1 MNSTR
6 RVDRRLLTI
15 LLIVFVQI
23 VGAGMVLPILPLVAK
38 RQFAMSDQVITLLIA
53 SFFAAQFLAG
63 PLLGRWS
70 DLSGR
75 LPVLIISQ
83 IGTAISFVMLALAQ
97 GVPMLFAARIL
108 DGITGGNIIVAQ
120 AYITD
125 ITPREKRTQSLGY
138 IFAAF
143 GLGFV
148 FGPAAGGLLSAAFG
162 TRVPFLIAAAATLAT
177 VLITRFALDE
187 TVTSEMRADQR
198 SASRPRLGLRQVVGN
213 RALMLVIFIAFV
225 GQFGFGLLQS
235 TFALFGDAV
244 IYAGNSPE
252 RITLYVGLLLAVVGL
267 TQVLTQTLV
276 LRRLVHRLGDSR
288 MVVLGSLVRAAG
300 MAVFAF
306 LTAAWQAPLGSV
318 LFAFGMGVM
327 MPPLQSLATRA
338 VDDRSRGAVLGA
350 YQSAISLAIIFST
363 AVAGSFFARDPRL
376 PYKIGAILSAL
387 AALPALWLVIRPL
400 DKPRLDVSGP
410 ASSSAGPMP

>member
-1 MNSTR
+1 M
-6 RVDRRLLTI
+6 
-15 LLIVFVQI
+15 
-23 VGAGMVLPILPLVAK
+23 
-38 RQFAMSDQVITLLIA
+38 
-53 SFFAAQFLAG
+53 
-63 PLLGRWS
+63 
-70 DLSGR
+70 
-75 LPVLIISQ
+75 
-83 IGTAISFVMLALAQ
+83 
-97 GVPMLFAARIL
+97 
-108 DGITGGNIIVAQ
+108 
-120 AYITD
+120 
-125 ITPREKRTQSLGY
+125 
-138 IFAAF
+138 
-143 GLGFV
+143 
-148 FGPAAGGLLSAAFG
+148 
-162 TRVPFLIAAAATLAT
+162 
-177 VLITRFALDE
+177 
-187 TVTSEMRADQR
+187 
-198 SASRPRLGLRQVVGN
+198 
-213 RALMLVIFIAFV
+213 
-225 GQFGFGLLQS
+225 
-235 TFALFGDAV
+235 
-244 IYAGNSPE
+244 
-252 RITLYVGLLLAVVGL
+252 
-267 TQVLTQTLV
+267 
-276 LRRLVHRLGDSR
+276 HRLGDSR